1 MPTIPEVA
9 TVSDKDKDKRLAKV
23 EKRTKDLESRID
35 KFEKSMKKLKR
46 SHKDAEEDINA
57 AVVSQMELEE
67 TEDEGADTTVVASDS
82 PESES
87 ETTQAQD

>member
-57 AVVSQMELEE
+57 AVVSPMELEE
-67 TEDEGADTTVVASDS
+67 TEDEGADTTAVTSE
-82 PESES
+82 PSES
-87 ETTQAQD
+87 EAEATQAQD